1 MIKHISRNSWLFIV
15 ILSLLM
21 ATTSLSTDIYLPAM
35 PEMAKELQGNAE
47 LTITGFLIGF
57 ALAQLFWG
65 PISDKFGRKIPL
77 YIGVVLF
84 TIGSVGCAFASSMPE
99 LVAWRVF
106 QAFGACVGPMLSR
119 AMIRD
124 LFERS
129 KAAAMLSTLAIV
141 MAAAP
146 IVGPLVGGQLVVLSS
161 WRAIFALLVLIG
173 IIMFISV
180 MFLPETH
187 DESRRNKGPIS
198 KNFKNYAVLLKNWGF
213 MKYTLCV
220 TFFYIAAYAFIAG
233 SPHVY
238 IDLFGVAPEH
248 FGYLFGLNIIGI
260 AIMSA
265 FNRRLVNVMKLENLL
280 RYATWFA
287 VAAVIITIGLMAL
300 GFTSLPLLVI
310 GVFAFFSMNGIVA
323 ALTNAIALDKAG
335 NMAGAAAALLG
346 ALQYGSGIV
355 STLLLAVL
363 PSGSAWPMMGIIA
376 VFIILSAAVVVKDLD

>member
-1 MIKHISRNSWLFIV
+1 MVKHISKNSWLFIG

-65 PISDKFGRKIPL
+65 PISDKIGRKIPL

-161 WRAIFALLVLIG
+161 WRAIFALLVVIG
-173 IIMFISV
+173 IIMFVSV

-187 DESRRNKGPIS
+187 DESKRNKGPIS

-287 VAAVIITIGLMAL
+287 VAAVIITISLMAL
-300 GFTSLPLLVI
+300 GYTSLLLIVI
-310 GVFAFFSMNGIVA
+310 GVFAFFSMNGIIASV
-323 ALTNAIALDKAG
+323 TNAIALDKAG
-335 NMAGAAAALLG
+335 DMAGAAAALLG
-346 ALQYGSGIV
+346 CLQYGSGIV
-355 STLLLAVL
+355 STLLLTAM
-363 PSGSAWPMMGIIA
+363 PSGTAWPMMSIIA
-376 VFIILSAAVVVKDLD
+376 VFIVLSAVVVVRDLD

>member
-180 MFLPETH
+180 IFLPETH

-310 GVFAFFSMNGIVA
+310 GVFAFFSMNGIVTA
-323 ALTNAIALDKAG
+323 VTNAIALDKAG

-376 VFIILSAAVVVKDLD
+376 VFIILSAAVVVKDSD

>member
-173 IIMFISV
+173 IIMFVSV

-310 GVFAFFSMNGIVA
+310 GVFAFFSMNGIVTA
-323 ALTNAIALDKAG
+323 VTNAIALDKAG

>member
-173 IIMFISV
+173 IIMFVSV
-180 MFLPETH
+180 MFLPEIH

-323 ALTNAIALDKAG
+323 AVTNAIALDKAG

>member
-173 IIMFISV
+173 IIMFVSV

-287 VAAVIITIGLMAL
+287 VAAVSITIGLMAL

-323 ALTNAIALDKAG
+323 AVTNAIALDKAG

>member
-35 PEMAKELQGNAE
+35 PEMAKELQGNSE

-57 ALAQLFWG
+57 SLAQLLWG

-173 IIMFISV
+173 IIMFVSV

-310 GVFAFFSMNGIVA
+310 GVFAFFSMNGIVTA
-323 ALTNAIALDKAG
+323 VTNAIALDKAG

>member
-35 PEMAKELQGNAE
+35 PAMAKELQGNSE

-57 ALAQLFWG
+57 SLAQLLWG
-65 PISDKFGRKIPL
+65 PISDKIGRKIPL
-77 YIGVVLF
+77 YIGVILF
-84 TIGSVGCAFASSMPE
+84 IIGSLGCAFSTSMVE
-99 LVAWRVF
+99 LVLWRVF

-129 KAAAMLSTLAIV
+129 QAASMLSTLAIV

-146 IVGPLVGGQLVVLSS
+146 IVGPLIGGQLVVISS
-161 WRAIFALLVLIG
+161 WRAIFALLVVIG
-173 IIMFISV
+173 ILMFVSV

-187 DESRRNKGPIS
+187 VESKRNKGS
-198 KNFKNYAVLLKNWGF
+198 LLDNYKNYLVLLKNWAF

-323 ALTNAIALDKAG
+323 AVTNAIALDKAG

-376 VFIILSAAVVVKDLD
+376 VFIILSAAVVVEDLD

>member
-35 PEMAKELQGNAE
+35 PAMAKELQGNSE

-57 ALAQLFWG
+57 SLAQLLWG
-65 PISDKFGRKIPL
+65 PISDKIGRKIPL
-77 YIGVVLF
+77 YIGVILF
-84 TIGSVGCAFASSMPE
+84 IIGSLGCAFSTSMVE
-99 LVAWRVF
+99 LVLWRVF

-129 KAAAMLSTLAIV
+129 QAASMLSTLAIV

-146 IVGPLVGGQLVVLSS
+146 IVGPLIGGQLVVISS
-161 WRAIFALLVLIG
+161 WRAIFALLVVIG
-173 IIMFISV
+173 ILMFVSV

-187 DESRRNKGPIS
+187 VESKRNKGS
-198 KNFKNYAVLLKNWGF
+198 LLDNYKNYLVLLKNWAF

-233 SPHVY
+233 SPYVY
-238 IDLFGVAPEH
+238 IELFGVSPTH
-248 FGYLFGLNIIGI
+248 YGYLFGLNIVGI

-265 FNRRLVNVMKLENLL
+265 VNRRLVNVLRLEDLL
-280 RYATWFA
+280 RYASWFA
-287 VAAVIITIGLMAL
+287 VAAVVITVLLMAL

-323 ALTNAIALDKAG
+323 AVTNAIALDKAG

>member
-65 PISDKFGRKIPL
+65 PISDKIGRKIPL

-161 WRAIFALLVLIG
+161 WRAIFSLLVLIG
-173 IIMFISV
+173 IIMFVSV

-300 GFTSLPLLVI
+300 GFTSLPLIVI
-310 GVFAFFSMNGIVA
+310 GVFLFFSMNGIIA
-323 ALTNAIALDKAG
+323 AVTNAIALDKAG
-335 NMAGAAAALLG
+335 SMAGAAAALLG

-363 PSGSAWPMMGIIA
+363 PGGSVWPMMGIIG
-376 VFIILSAAVVVKDLD
+376 VFVILSAAVVVKDLD

>member
-173 IIMFISV
+173 IIMFVSV

-300 GFTSLPLLVI
+300 GLTSLPLLVI

-323 ALTNAIALDKAG
+323 AVTNAIALDKAG

-346 ALQYGSGIV
+346 SLQYGSGIV

-376 VFIILSAAVVVKDLD
+376 VFIILSAAVVVRDLD

>member
-35 PEMAKELQGNAE
+35 PAMAKELQGNSE

-57 ALAQLFWG
+57 SLAQLLWG
-65 PISDKFGRKIPL
+65 PISDKIGRKMPL
-77 YIGVVLF
+77 YIGVILF
-84 TIGSVGCAFASSMPE
+84 IIGSLGCAFSTSMVE
-99 LVAWRVF
+99 LVLWRVF

-129 KAAAMLSTLAIV
+129 QAASMLSTLAIV

-146 IVGPLVGGQLVVLSS
+146 IVGPLIGGQLVVISS
-161 WRAIFALLVLIG
+161 WRAIFALLVVIG
-173 IIMFISV
+173 ILMFVSV

-187 DESRRNKGPIS
+187 VESKRNKGS
-198 KNFKNYAVLLKNWGF
+198 LLDNYKNYLVLLKNWAF

-233 SPHVY
+233 SPYVY
-238 IDLFGVAPEH
+238 IELFGVSPTH
-248 FGYLFGLNIIGI
+248 YGYLFGLNVVGI

-265 FNRRLVNVMKLENLL
+265 INRRLVNVLRLEDLL
-280 RYATWFA
+280 RYASWFA
-287 VAAVIITIGLMAL
+287 VVAMLITVLLMAL

-323 ALTNAIALDKAG
+323 AVTNAIALDKAG

-363 PSGSAWPMMGIIA
+363 PSGSAWPMIGIIA
-376 VFIILSAAVVVKDLD
+376 VFIILSAAVVVRDLD

>member
-173 IIMFISV
+173 IIMFVSV

-233 SPHVY
+233 SPYVY

-310 GVFAFFSMNGIVA
+310 GVFAFFSMNCIVA
-323 ALTNAIALDKAG
+323 AVTNAIALDKAG

>member
-35 PEMAKELQGNAE
+35 PEMAKELQGNSE

-57 ALAQLFWG
+57 SLAQLLWG
-65 PISDKFGRKIPL
+65 PISDKIGRKMPL
-77 YIGVVLF
+77 YIGVILF
-84 TIGSVGCAFASSMPE
+84 IIGSLGCAFSTSMVE
-99 LVAWRVF
+99 LVLWRVF

-129 KAAAMLSTLAIV
+129 QAASMLSTLAIV

-146 IVGPLVGGQLVVLSS
+146 IVGPLIGGQLVVISS
-161 WRAIFALLVLIG
+161 WRAIFALLVVIG
-173 IIMFISV
+173 ILMFVSV

-187 DESRRNKGPIS
+187 VESKRNKGS
-198 KNFKNYAVLLKNWGF
+198 LLDNYKNYLVLLKNWAF

-233 SPHVY
+233 SPYVY
-238 IDLFGVAPEH
+238 IELFGVSPTH
-248 FGYLFGLNIIGI
+248 YGYLFGLNVVGI

-265 FNRRLVNVMKLENLL
+265 INRRLVNVLRLEDLL
-280 RYATWFA
+280 RYASWFA
-287 VAAVIITIGLMAL
+287 VVAMLITVLLMAL

-323 ALTNAIALDKAG
+323 AVTNAIALDKAG

-363 PSGSAWPMMGIIA
+363 PSGSAWPMIGIIA
-376 VFIILSAAVVVKDLD
+376 VFIILSAAVVVRDLD

>member
-1 MIKHISRNSWLFIV
+1 
-15 ILSLLM
+15 
-21 ATTSLSTDIYLPAM
+21 
-35 PEMAKELQGNAE
+35 
-47 LTITGFLIGF
+47 
-57 ALAQLFWG
+57 
-65 PISDKFGRKIPL
+65 
-77 YIGVVLF
+77 
-84 TIGSVGCAFASSMPE
+84 
-99 LVAWRVF
+99 
-106 QAFGACVGPMLSR
+106 
-119 AMIRD
+119 
-124 LFERS
+124 
-129 KAAAMLSTLAIV
+129 
-141 MAAAP
+141 
-146 IVGPLVGGQLVVLSS
+146 
-161 WRAIFALLVLIG
+161 
-173 IIMFISV
+173 
-180 MFLPETH
+180 
-187 DESRRNKGPIS
+187 
-198 KNFKNYAVLLKNWGF
+198 

-287 VAAVIITIGLMAL
+287 VAAVSITIGLMAL

-323 ALTNAIALDKAG
+323 AVTNAIALDKAG

-376 VFIILSAAVVVKDLD
+376 VFIILSAAVVVRDLD

>member
-35 PEMAKELQGNAE
+35 PAMAKELQGNSE

-57 ALAQLFWG
+57 SLAQLLWG
-65 PISDKFGRKIPL
+65 PISDKIGRKIPL
-77 YIGVVLF
+77 YIGVILF
-84 TIGSVGCAFASSMPE
+84 IIGSLGCAFSTSMVE
-99 LVAWRVF
+99 LVLWRVF

-129 KAAAMLSTLAIV
+129 QAASMLSTLAIV

-146 IVGPLVGGQLVVLSS
+146 IVGPLIGGQLVVISS
-161 WRAIFALLVLIG
+161 WRAIFALLVVIG
-173 IIMFISV
+173 ILMFVSV
-180 MFLPETH
+180 MFLPETYV
-187 DESRRNKGPIS
+187 ESKRNKGS
-198 KNFKNYAVLLKNWGF
+198 LLDNYKNYLVLLKNWAF

-323 ALTNAIALDKAG
+323 AVTNAIALDKAG

-376 VFIILSAAVVVKDLD
+376 VFIILSAAVVVEDLD

>member
-35 PEMAKELQGNAE
+35 PEMAKELQGNSE

-57 ALAQLFWG
+57 SLAQLLWG
-65 PISDKFGRKIPL
+65 PISDKIGRKIPL
-77 YIGVVLF
+77 YIGVILF
-84 TIGSVGCAFASSMPE
+84 IIGSLGCAFSTSMVE
-99 LVAWRVF
+99 LVLWRVF

-129 KAAAMLSTLAIV
+129 QAASMLSTLAIV

-146 IVGPLVGGQLVVLSS
+146 IVGPLIGGQLVVISS
-161 WRAIFALLVLIG
+161 WRAIFALLVAIG
-173 IIMFISV
+173 ILMFVSV

-187 DESRRNKGPIS
+187 VESKRNKGS
-198 KNFKNYAVLLKNWGF
+198 LLDNYKNYLVLLKNWAF

-233 SPHVY
+233 SPYVY
-238 IDLFGVAPEH
+238 IELFGVSPTH
-248 FGYLFGLNIIGI
+248 YGYLFGLNVVGI

-265 FNRRLVNVMKLENLL
+265 INRRLVNVLRLEDLL
-280 RYATWFA
+280 RYASWFA
-287 VAAVIITIGLMAL
+287 VVAVLITVLLMAL

-323 ALTNAIALDKAG
+323 AVTNAIALDKAG

>member
-323 ALTNAIALDKAG
+323 AVTNAIALDKAG

-376 VFIILSAAVVVKDLD
+376 VFIILSAAVVVEDLD

>member
-35 PEMAKELQGNAE
+35 PEMAKELQGNSE
-47 LTITGFLIGF
+47 ITITGFLIGF
-57 ALAQLFWG
+57 SLAQLLWG
-65 PISDKFGRKIPL
+65 PISDKIGRKIPL
-77 YIGVVLF
+77 YIGVILF
-84 TIGSVGCAFASSMPE
+84 IIGSLGCAFSTSMVE
-99 LVAWRVF
+99 LVLWRVF

-129 KAAAMLSTLAIV
+129 QAASMLSTLAIV

-146 IVGPLVGGQLVVLSS
+146 IVGPLIGGQLVVISS
-161 WRAIFALLVLIG
+161 WRAIFALLVVIG
-173 IIMFISV
+173 ILMFVSV

-187 DESRRNKGPIS
+187 VESKRNKGS
-198 KNFKNYAVLLKNWGF
+198 LLDNYKNYLVLLKNWAF

-233 SPHVY
+233 SPYVY
-238 IDLFGVAPEH
+238 IELFGVSPTH
-248 FGYLFGLNIIGI
+248 YGYLFGLNVVGI

-265 FNRRLVNVMKLENLL
+265 INRRLVNVLRLEDLL
-280 RYATWFA
+280 RYASWFA
-287 VAAVIITIGLMAL
+287 VVAVLITVLLMAL

-323 ALTNAIALDKAG
+323 AVTNAIALDKAG

-376 VFIILSAAVVVKDLD
+376 VFIILSAAVVVRDLD

>member
-1 MIKHISRNSWLFIV
+1 MIKHISKNSWLFIV
-15 ILSLLM
+15 ILSFLM
-21 ATTSLSTDIYLPAM
+21 ATTSLTTDSYLPAM
-35 PEMAKELQGNAE
+35 PEIAKELQGNSE

-57 ALAQLFWG
+57 SLAQLFWG
-65 PISDKFGRKIPL
+65 PISDKIGRKIPL
-77 YIGVVLF
+77 YIGVILF
-84 TIGSVGCAFASSMPE
+84 IIGSLGCAFSTSMVE
-99 LVAWRVF
+99 LVLWRVF

-129 KAAAMLSTLAIV
+129 QAASMLSTLAIV

-146 IVGPLVGGQLVVLSS
+146 IVGPLIGGQLVVISS
-161 WRAIFALLVLIG
+161 WRAIFALLVVIG
-173 IIMFISV
+173 ILMFVSV

-187 DESRRNKGPIS
+187 VESKRNKGS
-198 KNFKNYAVLLKNWGF
+198 LLDNYKNYLVLLKNWAF

-233 SPHVY
+233 SPYVY
-238 IDLFGVAPEH
+238 IELFGVSPTH
-248 FGYLFGLNIIGI
+248 YGYLFGLNVVGI

-265 FNRRLVNVMKLENLL
+265 INRRLVNVLRLEDLL
-280 RYATWFA
+280 RYASWFA
-287 VAAVIITIGLMAL
+287 VVAVLITVLLMAL

-323 ALTNAIALDKAG
+323 AVTNAIALDKAG

-376 VFIILSAAVVVKDLD
+376 VFIILSAAVVVRDLD

>member
-65 PISDKFGRKIPL
+65 PISDKIGRKIPL

-173 IIMFISV
+173 IIMFVSV
-180 MFLPETH
+180 MLLPETH

-300 GFTSLPLLVI
+300 GFTSLPLIVI
-310 GVFAFFSMNGIVA
+310 GVFLFFSMNGIIA
-323 ALTNAIALDKAG
+323 AVTNAIALDKAG
-335 NMAGAAAALLG
+335 SMAGAAAALLG

-363 PSGSAWPMMGIIA
+363 PSGSVWPMMGIIG
-376 VFIILSAAVVVKDLD
+376 VFVILSAAVVVKDLD